1 MRPKLRDRFR
11 GCLLGG
17 AVGDALGAPVE
28 FYTRDEILAQFGPQG
43 ISGYAA
49 AYGGIGTITDDTQ
62 MTMFTAEGLLR
73 CWVRGCLKG
82 LTTHTGVTANA
93 YLRWLRTQGETTQ
106 HGVGV
111 GQPFEDD
118 APAGWLYQ
126 QHQLHARRAPGNT
139 CVSAL
144 QQMRGLSQPAD
155 NNSKGCGGV
164 MRVAPVGLFVLRL
177 PSRSLREAFDVG
189 VDLAALT
196 HGHPTGTLSA
206 GFFAGLVYL
215 LAQGVSLIDALP
227 AAKWILHEIDGHGET
242 LMAVEAAEA
251 AAQSG
256 GNRSDAIAELGK
268 GWVADE
274 ALSIAL
280 YCALTAQSFA
290 DGVVAGV
297 NHDGDSDSTGS
308 MAGNLLGAIHGASA
322 IGDEWLTPLELR
334 AVITEL
340 ADDLY
345 EYPRWHLS
353 EYDPDE
359 ETERIWHK
367 YPGY

>member
-1 MRPKLRDRFR
+1 MRPKLRERFR

-28 FYTRDEILAQFGPQG
+28 FDTRDRILARFGPQG
-43 ISGYAA
+43 ISGYSA

-73 CWVRGCLKG
+73 SWVRGCMKG
-82 LTTHTGVTANA
+82 LTTHSGVTANA

-106 HGVGV
+106 HEVGV

-118 APAGWLYQ
+118 APAGWLY
-126 QHQLHARRAPGNT
+126 HQDKLHSRRAPGNT

-144 QQMRGLSQPAD
+144 QQMRGLGQPAD

-164 MRVAPVGLFVLRL
+164 MRVAPAGLFVLRL
-177 PSRSLREAFDVG
+177 PSRSLREAFDMG
-189 VDLAALT
+189 VDLAKLT
-196 HGHPTGTLSA
+196 HGHPTGSLSA
-206 GFFAGLVYL
+206 GFVAALIYL
-215 LAQGVSLIDALP
+215 LAQGVLLTDALP
-227 AAKWILHEIDGHGET
+227 AAKWILHEVDGHEEV
-242 LMAVEAAEA
+242 LIAVEAAEA
-251 AAQSG
+251 AASHG
-256 GNRSDAIAELGK
+256 DNRSDAIASLGQ

-274 ALSIAL
+274 ALAIGL
-280 YCALTAQSFA
+280 YCALTAESFV
-290 DGVVAGV
+290 DGVVAAV

-308 MAGNLLGAIHGASA
+308 IAGNLLGAIHGASA

-334 AVITEL
+334 DVITEL

-353 EYDPDE
+353 EYDPNE
-359 ETERIWHK
+359 ETERIWQK